1 MVLEFQNNVP
11 LSKQFDDL
19 YFSRHGGWAE
29 KDFVFVQANNLLGR
43 FATATQFTIAELGFG
58 TGLSFLATLAAWQK
72 NASADATLDFYS
84 IEFYPLNKADMAAAF
99 AAQQVP
105 EDLVAMLLQQWP
117 NEAPT
122 NDFTLSLGRVT
133 LHLLVGDVTVK
144 LLQLPSPIHAWFLDG
159 FSPAKN
165 PAMWGE
171 AVWQSLQTKSATD
184 ATASTYSCALV
195 VREGLASAGF
205 EWQKV
210 KGFGYKDGM
219 ISAIKKEA

>member
-1 MVLEFQNNVP
+1 MEFQNNVP

-29 KDFVFVQANNLLGR
+29 KDFVFVQGNNLPTR
-43 FATATQFTIAELGFG
+43 FTATTQFTIAELGFG

-72 NASADATLDFYS
+72 YARADATLDFYS
-84 IEFYPLNKADMAAAF
+84 VEFYPLNKADMAAAF

-105 EDLVAMLLQQWP
+105 EALVAALLQQWP
-117 NEAPT
+117 TEAPID
-122 NDFTLSLGRVT
+122 DFTLTLGQVT

-144 LLQLPSPIHAWFLDG
+144 LAQLPSPIHAWFLDG

-165 PAMWGE
+165 PTMWGE
-171 AVWQSLQTKSATD
+171 AVWQAVRIKSAND

-195 VREGLASAGF
+195 VRQGLTGAGF

-219 ISAIKKEA
+219 LTAVKL